1 MKRLAVLGL
10 TSPHPRAPAL
20 AFRPVFTLVVRF
32 DLPDAAAAQTFDSL
46 AAAVVPLIRAH
57 EPGTL
62 VYETYRVEGE
72 PLARVFYE
80 VYRDREAHAEHERQ
94 PHTAAF
100 LTTIGS
106 LVAQTRVEYLSPIA
120 T

>member
-1 MKRLAVLGL
+1 MP
-10 TSPHPRAPAL
+10 S
-20 AFRPVFTLVVRF
+20 VFTLVVRF
-32 DLPDAAAAQTFDSL
+32 DLPDEAAARAFDEL
-46 AAAVVPLIRAH
+46 TAAAVPLIRSN

-62 VYETYRVEGE
+62 TYDTYAVDDE

-80 VYRDREAHAEHERQ
+80 IYRDRDAHAEHERQ

-100 LTTIGS
+100 LTAVRA
-106 LVAQTRVEYLSPIA
+106 LVTQTRVEFLSR